1 MPRFS
6 FPTLGLFLQA
16 RRFFFLLNA
25 WIFAFTTSAEGRIPP
40 GILGASEQNIST
52 EIDHVVVYQQGAQV
66 ERVADV
72 SVPAGVT
79 ELVFTRLHTAI
90 DPNQLRVTGN
100 GDFTVLSISHRYATD
115 TLSGAESA
123 RERNELQKK
132 QNALSQ
138 RINEINTERVL
149 FDREEQLLLNNQSFT
164 VKDSGV
170 DLDRLM
176 RANTFFR
183 ERFLAI
189 HEGRKAI
196 DQEVK
201 EIQGQINDL
210 QVQMNIL
217 PPFRTETWLE
227 ILVRVESEMDT
238 DGKMLLSYWMQN
250 AGWTPA
256 YNARVSDIEDP
267 LKLEYQAMVRQ
278 TTGEDWEN
286 VGMSIATGTPSSNRS
301 KPNLT
306 PIKLDGQYRGKG
318 MAGSTANAWLK
329 SQPYN
334 PNIREVRGQLYDDSG
349 NPLIGAQVRANNGA
363 YTTTDVNGFYTMA
376 VPQNVS
382 NLSYSY
388 TGYAPET
395 INISQPV
402 MNVALAASSQV
413 LESVEIAAYDAVED
427 EAESLFGGRAE
438 RRRSE
443 FNENQVNAM
452 SFAAV
457 EIGYSPTSTRFD
469 ISSKYD
475 IPADNQ
481 PHAVRILSH
490 NLDVEYLYQ
499 ATPKLDPQVYLT
511 ALFTDWEELDLLDG
525 RMHIYFEDDYVGE
538 SQLQLDFVEDT
549 LAISLGP
556 DPSIQIRRKRVL
568 REDRTSII
576 SGKREYQRGYE
587 YKLTNRKRS
596 NIHIQIDDQLPLA
609 DNEDIEI
616 NRIKLDGAEV
626 DDETGQVLWDLEVA
640 AGKSKTWEMRYEVKA
655 PKELGIRVE

>member
-1 MPRFS
+1 MTRLPSLFSAARALAAIAFVFS
-6 FPTLGLFLQA
+6 FCAVAQA
-16 RRFFFLLNA
+16 RVA
-25 WIFAFTTSAEGRIPP
+25 PATSLR
-40 GILGASEQNIST
+40 ASEKNVPT

-72 SVPAGVT
+72 SVGSGVT
-79 ELVFTRLHTAI
+79 ELVFTKLNTSI

-100 GDFTVLSISHRYATD
+100 GNFTVLSISHRYATD

-123 RERNELQKK
+123 AERGRLQQE

-138 RINEINTERVL
+138 RINEINTQRVL

-196 DQEVK
+196 DEDVK
-201 EIQGQINDL
+201 KIQADINDL
-210 QVQMNIL
+210 QAQMNAL
-217 PPFRTETWLE
+217 PAFRTETWLE
-227 ILVRVESEMDT
+227 VLVRVEAEAPA

-250 AGWTPA
+250 AGWTPS
-256 YNARVSDIEDP
+256 YNARVADIEDP

-278 TTGEDWEN
+278 STGEDWDD

-306 PIKLDGQYRGKG
+306 PIKLDGAYIGKG
-318 MAGSTANAWLK
+318 MQGSVANAWLK

-334 PNIREVRGQLYDDSG
+334 PNIREVRGQLYDDRG

-363 YTTTDVNGFYTMA
+363 YTTTDINGFYTMA

-388 TGYAPET
+388 TGMTPET

-402 MNVALAASSQV
+402 MNVALASSAQV
-413 LESVEIAAYDAVED
+413 LESVEIAMYDED
-427 EAESLFGGRAE
+427 VAEESLFGGRAE
-438 RRRSE
+438 RRREE
-443 FNENQVNAM
+443 FNESQAGAM
-452 SFAAV
+452 AYAAV

-469 ISSKYD
+469 VSSKYD

-490 NLDVEYLYQ
+490 DLDVEYLYQ

-556 DPSIQIRRKRVL
+556 DPGIQVRRKRTL
-568 REDRTSII
+568 REDRTSLI
-576 SGKREYQRGYE
+576 SGKREYQREYE
-587 YKLTNRKRS
+587 FKVTNRKRS
-596 NIHIQIDDQLPLA
+596 AIHIQIDDQLPIA

-616 NRIKLDGAEV
+616 NATKLEGAEV
-626 DDETGQVLWDLEVA
+626 DDETGQILWDLEIP
-640 AGKSKTWEMRYEVKA
+640 AGKSKTWELRYEVKA

>member
-1 MPRFS
+1 MTALLLIWIGNS
-6 FPTLGLFLQA
+6 EAHSLGENMTLV
-16 RRFFFLLNA
+16 NA
-25 WIFAFTTSAEGRIPP
+25 VEKEIA
-40 GILGASEQNIST
+40 T

-72 SVPAGVT
+72 SVAKGVT
-79 ELVFTRLHTAI
+79 ELVFTKLNTSI

-100 GDFTVLSISHRYATD
+100 GNFTVLSISHRYATD

-123 RERNELQKK
+123 RERNDLQR
-132 QNALSQ
+132 QQTALSQ
-138 RINEINTERVL
+138 RINEINAQRVL

-196 DQEVK
+196 DEDVK
-201 EIQGQINDL
+201 KIQNEINDL
-210 QVQMNIL
+210 QLQMNAL
-217 PPFRTETWLE
+217 PPFQTETWLE
-227 ILVRVESEMDT
+227 ILVRVEADATEA
-238 DGKMLLSYWMQN
+238 GKMLLSYWMQN
-250 AGWTPA
+250 AGWTPS
-256 YNARVSDIEDP
+256 YNARVADIEDP
-267 LKLEYQAMVRQ
+267 LRLEYQALVRQ
-278 TTGEDWEN
+278 STGEDWDN

-306 PIKLDGQYRGKG
+306 PIKLDGAYTGRAMKG
-318 MAGSTANAWLK
+318 SVANAWLK

-334 PNIREVRGQLYDDSG
+334 PNIREVRGQLYDENGS
-349 NPLIGAQVRANNGA
+349 PLIGAQVRANNGA

-388 TGYAPET
+388 SGYAQET

-402 MNVALAASSQV
+402 MNVALSSSPV
-413 LESVEIAAYDAVED
+413 MLEELSIDMEED
-427 EAESLFGGRAE
+427 AESLFGGRAE
-438 RRRSE
+438 RRRE
-443 FNENQVNAM
+443 NFNAQAPNAM
-452 SFAAV
+452 NFAAV

-490 NLDVEYLYQ
+490 ELAVEYLYQ

-556 DPSIQIRRKRVL
+556 DPSIQIRRKRTL

-576 SGKREYQRGYE
+576 SGKREYQRAYE
-587 YKLTNRKRS
+587 FKITNRKRS
-596 NIHIQIDDQLPLA
+596 DIHIQVDDQMPIA
-609 DNEDIEI
+609 ESEDIEI
-616 NRIKLDGAEV
+616 SALKLDGGAL
-626 DDETGQVLWDLEVA
+626 DDETGQVLWDLDIP
-640 AGKSKTWEMRYEVKA
+640 AGKSKTFELKYEIKA
-655 PKELGIRVE
+655 PKEMGLRVE

>member
-1 MPRFS
+1 MTALLLIWIGNS
-6 FPTLGLFLQA
+6 EAHSLGENMTLV
-16 RRFFFLLNA
+16 NA
-25 WIFAFTTSAEGRIPP
+25 VEKEIA
-40 GILGASEQNIST
+40 T

-72 SVPAGVT
+72 SVAKGVT
-79 ELVFTRLHTAI
+79 ELVFTKLNTSI

-100 GDFTVLSISHRYATD
+100 GNFTVLSISHRYATD

-123 RERNELQKK
+123 RERNDLQR
-132 QNALSQ
+132 QQTALSQ
-138 RINEINTERVL
+138 RINEINAQRVL

-196 DQEVK
+196 DEDVK
-201 EIQGQINDL
+201 KIQNEINDL
-210 QVQMNIL
+210 QLQMNAL
-217 PPFRTETWLE
+217 PPFQTETWLE
-227 ILVRVESEMDT
+227 ILVRVEAEAT
-238 DGKMLLSYWMQN
+238 EAGKMLLSYWMQN
-250 AGWTPA
+250 AGWTPS
-256 YNARVSDIEDP
+256 YNARVADIEDP
-267 LKLEYQAMVRQ
+267 LRLEYQALVRQ
-278 TTGEDWEN
+278 STGEDWDN

-306 PIKLDGQYRGKG
+306 PIKLDGAYTGRAMKG
-318 MAGSTANAWLK
+318 SVANAWLK

-334 PNIREVRGQLYDDSG
+334 PNIREVRGQLYDENGS
-349 NPLIGAQVRANNGA
+349 PLIGAQVRANNGA

-388 TGYAPET
+388 SGYAQET

-402 MNVALAASSQV
+402 MNVALSSS
-413 LESVEIAAYDAVED
+413 SVMLSEMSIDMEED
-427 EAESLFGGRAE
+427 AESLFGGRAE
-438 RRRSE
+438 RRR
-443 FNENQVNAM
+443 ENFTAEAPNAM
-452 SFAAV
+452 NFAAV

-490 NLDVEYLYQ
+490 ELAVEYLYQ

-556 DPSIQIRRKRVL
+556 DPSIQIRRKRTL

-576 SGKREYQRGYE
+576 SGKREYQRAYE
-587 YKLTNRKRS
+587 FKITNRKRS
-596 NIHIQIDDQLPLA
+596 DIHIQVDDQMPIA
-609 DNEDIEI
+609 ESEDIEI
-616 NRIKLDGAEV
+616 SALKLDGGAL
-626 DDETGQVLWDLEVA
+626 DDETGQVLWDLDIP
-640 AGKSKTWEMRYEVKA
+640 AGKSKTFELKYEIKA
-655 PKELGIRVE
+655 PKEMGLRVE

>member
-1 MPRFS
+1 MTALLLIWIGNS
-6 FPTLGLFLQA
+6 EAHSLGENLTLV
-16 RRFFFLLNA
+16 NA
-25 WIFAFTTSAEGRIPP
+25 VEKEIA
-40 GILGASEQNIST
+40 T

-72 SVPAGVT
+72 SVAKGVT
-79 ELVFTRLHTAI
+79 ELVFTKLNTSI

-100 GDFTVLSISHRYATD
+100 GNFTVLSISHRYATD

-123 RERNELQKK
+123 RERNDLQR
-132 QNALSQ
+132 QQTALSQ
-138 RINEINTERVL
+138 RINEINAQRVL

-196 DQEVK
+196 DEDVK
-201 EIQGQINDL
+201 KIQSEINDL
-210 QVQMNIL
+210 QLQMNAL
-217 PPFRTETWLE
+217 PPFQTETWLE
-227 ILVRVESEMDT
+227 ILVRVEADATEA
-238 DGKMLLSYWMQN
+238 GKMLLSYWMQN
-250 AGWTPA
+250 AGWTPS
-256 YNARVSDIEDP
+256 YNARVADIEDP
-267 LKLEYQAMVRQ
+267 LRLEYQALVRQ
-278 TTGEDWEN
+278 STGEDWDN

-306 PIKLDGQYRGKG
+306 PIKLDGAYTGRAMKG
-318 MAGSTANAWLK
+318 SVANAWLK

-334 PNIREVRGQLYDDSG
+334 PNIREVRGQLYDENGS
-349 NPLIGAQVRANNGA
+349 PLIGAQVRANNGA

-388 TGYAPET
+388 SGYAQET

-402 MNVALAASSQV
+402 MNVALSSS
-413 LESVEIAAYDAVED
+413 SVMLDELSIDMEED
-427 EAESLFGGRAE
+427 AESLFGGRAE
-438 RRRSE
+438 RRRE
-443 FNENQVNAM
+443 NFNAQAPNAM
-452 SFAAV
+452 NFAAV

-490 NLDVEYLYQ
+490 ELAVEYLYQ

-556 DPSIQIRRKRVL
+556 DPSIQIRRKRTL

-576 SGKREYQRGYE
+576 SGKREYQRAYE
-587 YKLTNRKRS
+587 FKITNRKRS
-596 NIHIQIDDQLPLA
+596 DIHIQVDDQMPIA
-609 DNEDIEI
+609 ESEDIEI
-616 NRIKLDGAEV
+616 SALKLDGGAL
-626 DDETGQVLWDLEVA
+626 DDETGQVLWDLDIP
-640 AGKSKTWEMRYEVKA
+640 AGKSKTFELKYEIKA
-655 PKELGIRVE
+655 PKEMGLRVE